1 MSAPTLFPTAPLE
14 VRPPQTDTQRRA
26 HRPTDRQTLRAA
38 VRAALLR
45 HPDGITDWELTE
57 FLGLPERDKPS
68 VGKRRQ
74 ECKAIP
80 VYVRVGDER
89 RVMTRPSPTGS
100 PCTVWTIRGAS

>member
-1 MSAPTLFPTAPLE
+1 MIEATLFPVAPLE
-14 VRPPQTDTQRRA
+14 RRPPATATQRQAARY
-26 HRPTDRQTLRAA
+26 DRQTLRSA

-74 ECKAIP
+74 ECGARP
-80 VYVRVGDER
+80 VFVRVGDER

-100 PCTVWTIRGAS
+100 PCTVWTVA